1 VTVVGARN
9 RVDLAIPAEA
19 PIAEYSDT
27 LARMLGQPEDD
38 ALPPVWSLA
47 PVGAAAFPV
56 TSSLAFQG
64 VEDGAVLY
72 LRDTLADED
81 KEPVL
86 HSVWE
91 LVSDLSEKSRGVPWN
106 TRTAGRLAVLLG
118 AFWLVAA
125 FAYLGLTGR
134 PNVAV
139 GATAGILGVGVAVL
153 ARMLGRYPRVLPGSL
168 RTLLGCAV
176 IPCMVLA
183 AGLSPGAPAADT
195 THLIY
200 VVVGLLVGLVIAL
213 VAVPGVVL
221 GSLTVL
227 FGIGGVMIAVLV
239 PLHAS
244 MTDIASTV
252 VVVGVLF
259 LAVAPR
265 TAGMV
270 VATSWLSMSS
280 ANLEPDADP
289 ERLAERVAQA
299 HRALV
304 VLVGL
309 SSVALGVALLVLTR
323 DFAAFPLAVAV
334 VATIVLFLRTSTFGL
349 ASEAIPPVI
358 AAGVGVFGLLTM
370 LVGSDTG
377 TSYMVPVLL
386 LVGVVA
392 LGAGLPV
399 LLWGSSRSR
408 EGDRSFK
415 MGPLLTVGQIVLPA
429 LLLGVYGLYTTLW
442 NLGQ

>member
-1 VTVVGARN
+1 MALFAPESGVLGQITDMLQKVAGNHDLGKDFNVRNLEGILIDARCRVTVIGARN
-9 RVDLAIPAEA
+9 RVDLAIPAQA
-19 PIAEYSDT
+19 PIAEYSGT

-47 PVGAAAFPV
+47 PIGAAAFPL
-56 TSSLAFQG
+56 TSSLASEG

-72 LRDTLADED
+72 LRDTLTDED
-81 KEPVL
+81 KEPVVY
-86 HSVWE
+86 SVWE
-91 LVSDLSEKSRGVPWN
+91 VVSDLSGKSRGVPWN
-106 TRTAGRLAVLLG
+106 TRAAGRLAVLLG
-118 AFWLVAA
+118 AFWLVAT

-139 GATAGILGVGVAVL
+139 GVTAGILGIGLAVL
-153 ARMLGRYPRVLPGSL
+153 ARMLGQYPRMLPGSL
-168 RTLLGCAV
+168 RTLLGCTV
-176 IPCMVLA
+176 IPCMVVA

-221 GSLTVL
+221 GALTVL

-244 MTDIASTV
+244 MMDVSATV

-289 ERLAERVAQA
+289 ERLAVRVAQA

-309 SSVALGVALLVLTR
+309 SSVAVGVALLVLSR
-323 DFAAFPLAVAV
+323 DLDAFALAVVV
-334 VATIVLFLRTSTFGL
+334 VATIVLFLRTSTFEL
-349 ASEAIPPVI
+349 ASEAIPPVVAG
-358 AAGVGVFGLLTM
+358 AAGVFGLLTM
-370 LVGSDTG
+370 LAGGDADAP
-377 TSYMVPVLL
+377 YLLPVLL
-386 LVGVVA
+386 LVGVV
-392 LGAGLPV
+392 G
-399 LLWGSSRSR
+399 R
-408 EGDRSFK
+408 
-415 MGPLLTVGQIVLPA
+415 
-429 LLLGVYGLYTTLW
+429 
-442 NLGQ
+442 